1 MLVGLAR
8 WEGSSQGS
16 LGKWGLGVEGSI
28 PLKTSV
34 VGGLRQMSVSGAAVM
49 VKVFGGVMMVV
60 VYVVLVEVVLVVTVR
75 VGNGRCQAG

>member
-1 MLVGLAR
+1 VVGLAG
-8 WEGSSQGS
+8 WKGSSKRS
-16 LGKWGLGVEGSI
+16 LGKWGLGVEGCI

-60 VYVVLVEVVLVVTVR
+60 VYVVLVEVVLVVTVKSWEW
-75 VGNGRCQAG
+75 QMSSK